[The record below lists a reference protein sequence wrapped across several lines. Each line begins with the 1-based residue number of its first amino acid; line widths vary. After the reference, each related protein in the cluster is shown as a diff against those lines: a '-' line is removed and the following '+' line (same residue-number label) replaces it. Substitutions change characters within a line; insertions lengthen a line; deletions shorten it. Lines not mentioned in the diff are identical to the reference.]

1 MPASPCN
8 AGNSSS
14 HGETEIMPAYEVGG
28 GGSSPPGS
36 AQARLAQ
43 WQSTASTPRRKG
55 FDSLAEYCGRFRS
68 GRGAR
73 SWSWCERVR
82 VPPVTPRAG
91 CSWVRQAVCK
101 AAASAVGVRISP
113 RPPCF
118 HGPADRTPVSETGSR
133 RFESSWKRMARDSLV
148 REAVRKTAAGRFDSG
163 PCLFGA
169 HAVDGRG
176 RLAPGRVEARRL
188 SPTFNGVVRVRVP
201 PAGLSGGSSIG
212 RALDDPVCAPTFAR
226 LPVVPGRRHRACGAG
241 TGRRPPVTCL
251 KTRNLRQSVP
261 HPCCPVSAK
270 SALSHLN
277 RPVRARVSV
286 KSDRC
291 CGLVAFGEVI
301 RIRTA
306 FYASLVIAS
315 RATYREDDR
324 GVPFR
329 APATSPCLRQRIAD
343 PAG

>member
-1 MPASPCN
+1 MGLNPASATQSGVVQRQDAALLRQLSGFESLRRSRGRLAQLVVRQPVKLEGTGSNPVVAAMPASPCN

-176 RLAPGRVEARRL
+176 RLD
-188 SPTFNGVVRVRVP
+188 GVHVH
-201 PAGLSGGSSIG
+201 GSGVWG
-212 RALDDPVCAPTFAR
+212 
-226 LPVVPGRRHRACGAG
+226 
-241 TGRRPPVTCL
+241 
-251 KTRNLRQSVP
+251 
-261 HPCCPVSAK
+261 
-270 SALSHLN
+270 N
-277 RPVRARVSV
+277 R
-286 KSDRC
+286 
-291 CGLVAFGEVI
+291 
-301 RIRTA
+301 
-306 FYASLVIAS
+306 Y
-315 RATYREDDR
+315 
-324 GVPFR
+324 
-329 APATSPCLRQRIAD
+329 
-343 PAG
+343 